1 MFHFDNVVKHN
12 VVLIFLEGL
21 TPATKYFEKKKD
33 VINDHSNDYQPY
45 STCNSLDEFNF
56 ENVLNEYNPQVVDS
70 NSVDFFKEIKV
81 LGDDL
86 NIKNYEPF
94 CDMNANQSVD
104 FDPFISIDNEMSFD
118 KNSLGN
124 KNNLLNNDVSTQN
137 SVLDTINMDEFKQLI
152 EINQPKSPNKSDE
165 LKSSYSKNDSNQ
177 LATSLNI
184 TNKAVRLTD
193 DTKGLSGYDGG
204 CKAGCSSK
212 AAVEKTFP
220 MSNNLHL
227 GRMNTKWSIDLV
239 YADNIDDLIRISPK
253 QTVMK
258 YNDTM
263 IGEPKLT
270 IRVWFMT
277 KDIYTDDFYSKI
289 YAHLMDQTV
298 ANGAFYIKTFD
309 FLN

>member
-1 MFHFDNVVKHN
+1 M
-12 VVLIFLEGL
+12 
-21 TPATKYFEKKKD
+21 
-33 VINDHSNDYQPY
+33 
-45 STCNSLDEFNF
+45 
-56 ENVLNEYNPQVVDS
+56 LNEYNPQVFDS

-152 EINQPKSPNKSDE
+152 EINQPKSPKKSDE

-193 DTKGLSGYDGG
+193 DTKGLSGYDSG

-263 IGEPKLT
+263 IGEPKLM

-277 KDIYTDDFYSKI
+277 KDMYTDNFYSKI